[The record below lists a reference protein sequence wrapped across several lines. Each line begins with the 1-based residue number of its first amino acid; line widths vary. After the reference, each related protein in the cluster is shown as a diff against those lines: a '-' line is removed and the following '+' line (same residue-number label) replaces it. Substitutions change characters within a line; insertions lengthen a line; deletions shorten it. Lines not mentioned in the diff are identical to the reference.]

1 MSDFFVFKGKTV
13 RWLLKR
19 QPSGLASL
27 AYQIAPSAENRNPP
41 LHLHSPNRIQ
51 HLRCRVS
58 FKNAG
63 FSLYGAAF
71 EIREAPRVR
80 VGTPSPANSRTCYA
94 AKQR

>member
-13 RWLLKR
+13 RWLLKK

-41 LHLHSPNRIQ
+41 LDLHSRARMPQ
-51 HLRCRVS
+51 LRCRVS
-58 FKNAG
+58 FMGAG

-71 EIREAPRVR
+71 ENQRGAECARR
-80 VGTPSPANSRTCYA
+80 NSITG
-94 AKQR
+94 